1 MAHASTDF
9 EGLAPPSG
17 ATLGTALGFPVSAGP
32 FAGALGTLCAAL
44 ALLDPT
50 GVPSLPAV
58 LAPAGFG
65 LGALAFV
72 LGRHARS
79 LPALL
84 LGALALAGAGI
95 ALLHGEALWLLLAVL
110 FGLLA

>member
-17 ATLGTALGFPVSAGP
+17 ATLGAALCFRVSAGP
-32 FAGALGTLCAAL
+32 VAGALGILCAAL

-50 GVPSLPAV
+50 GAPFLATV

-65 LGALAFV
+65 LGVLAFV
-72 LGRHARS
+72 LGRRVCS

-84 LGALALAGAGI
+84 LGTLALAGAGV
-95 ALLHGEALWLLLAVL
+95 ALLHGEGLWLLLAVL